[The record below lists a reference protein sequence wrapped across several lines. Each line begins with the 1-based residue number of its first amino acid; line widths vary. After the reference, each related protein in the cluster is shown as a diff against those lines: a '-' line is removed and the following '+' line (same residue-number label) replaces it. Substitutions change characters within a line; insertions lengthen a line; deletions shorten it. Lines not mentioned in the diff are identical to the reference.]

1 MLEKEII
8 NKLHNNVTLTSEE
21 CRRLCDSILDNKIS
35 KDELVDILTKL
46 NENGFGSD
54 ELSGFAQSM
63 RNFSV
68 KVKTTHMVVDNCGTG
83 GDQSSSFNISTA
95 SSILASSCGVKVAKH
110 GNKSITSKS
119 GSADVLSELG
129 ININLKSEML
139 SASLDKNNFAFMFAP
154 LHHMAMKYVAEAR
167 KIIAPEKTIFN
178 LLGPLTNP
186 AGATRQMIGVFSQ
199 SVMYDMAEALI
210 KLGVEKALVI
220 HSNDGLDEV
229 SLFKK
234 TKILA
239 IENNNIKEEYFDPV
253 KYFNYDDFTVKDLKA
268 NSPKESAEIILD
280 IAQNKKK
287 NIFRHIVSIN
297 SAFILLLADMASDF
311 ESALE
316 ICEEKID
323 NGSMINKIEQLR
335 EFTNKNQNA

>member
-1 MLEKEII
+1 MLQKEII
-8 NKLHNNVTLTSEE
+8 DKLNNNVNLTSEE
-21 CRRLCDSILDNKIS
+21 CRKLCDSILDNKIS
-35 KDELVDILTKL
+35 KDGLVDILTKL
-46 NENGFGSD
+46 NNNGFGSD

-68 KVKTTHMVVDNCGTG
+68 KVKTTHLVIDNCGTG

-129 ININLKSEML
+129 ININLKSDML
-139 SASLDKNNFAFMFAP
+139 SDSLEKNNFAFMFAP
-154 LHHMAMKYVAEAR
+154 LHHSAMKYAAEAR

-186 AGATRQMIGVFSQ
+186 AGATRQMIGVFSPN
-199 SVMYDMAEALI
+199 VMYDMAEALI
-210 KLGVEKALVI
+210 KLGVEKALVV

-229 SLFKK
+229 SLFEK
-234 TKILA
+234 TKILT
-239 IENNNIKEEYFDPV
+239 IENNNIKEEYFDPM
-253 KYFNYDDFTVKDLKA
+253 KYFNYVDFTSKDLKA
-268 NSPKESAEIILD
+268 NSPKESAEIILA
-280 IAQNKKK
+280 IAQNKEK
-287 NIFRHIVSIN
+287 NIFRHIVSLN
-297 SAFILLLADMASDF
+297 SAFILMLADMTTSF

-316 ICEEKID
+316 ICEENID
-323 NGSMINKIEQLR
+323 NGSMLKKIEQLR
-335 EFTNKNQNA
+335 EFTNNNQNA

>member
-1 MLEKEII
+1 MPQKEII
-8 NKLHNNVTLTSEE
+8 DKLNNNVTLTSEE
-21 CRRLCDSILDNKIS
+21 CRKLCDSILDNKIS
-35 KDELVDILTKL
+35 KDDLVNILTKL
-46 NENGFGSD
+46 NNNGFGSD

-68 KVKTTHMVVDNCGTG
+68 KVKTTHLVIDNCGTG

-129 ININLKSEML
+129 ININLKSDML
-139 SASLDKNNFAFMFAP
+139 SDSLEKNNFAFMFAP
-154 LHHMAMKYVAEAR
+154 LHHLAMKYVAEAR

-186 AGATRQMIGVFSQ
+186 AGATRQMIGVFSPN
-199 SVMYDMAEALI
+199 VMYDMAEALI
-210 KLGVEKALVI
+210 KLGVEKALVV

-229 SLFKK
+229 SLFEK
-234 TKILA
+234 TKILT
-239 IENNNIKEEYFDPV
+239 IENNNIKEEYFDPM
-253 KYFNYDDFTVKDLKA
+253 KYFNYVDSTIKDLKA
-268 NSPKESAEIILD
+268 NSPKESAEIILAV
-280 IAQNKKK
+280 AQNKEKD
-287 NIFRHIVSIN
+287 IFRHIVSLN
-297 SAFILLLADMASDF
+297 SAFILMLADMTTNF

-316 ICEEKID
+316 MCEENID
-323 NGSMINKIEQLR
+323 NGSMLKKIEQLR